1 MSAKLKIDFV
11 SDVSCPWCVI
21 GLTSLE
27 RALSRL
33 RGVVEAEIHCQPFEL
48 NPQMSPAGQDLEEHI
63 AQKFGAARP
72 DMAASRESLRER
84 GATLGFHFDF
94 DRRGRIYN
102 TFDAHRLLHW
112 AGIEGKQLRLKHA
125 LFQAYFVDGKDPSN
139 ADVLVELARSVG
151 LDPSRARHIL
161 ESQEFAEE
169 VRSLEARYMGRGI
182 RAVPSVIINDQY
194 LLQGG
199 QPVEAYENALR
210 SLTQKQEAV
219 AAR

>member
-1 MSAKLKIDFV
+1 MLAKVKIDFV

-33 RGVVEAEIHCQPFEL
+33 QGVVNAEIHCQPFEL
-48 NPQMSPAGQDLEEHI
+48 NPQMPPEGQELQEHI
-63 AQKFGAARP
+63 AQKFGGARP
-72 DMAASRESLRER
+72 DMRASREALRER
-84 GATLGFHFDF
+84 GAALDFHFDF
-94 DRRGRIYN
+94 DKRGRIYN

-112 AGIEGKQLRLKHA
+112 AGTEGKQLPLKHA
-125 LFQAYFVDGKDPSN
+125 LFRAYFIDGRDPSN
-139 ADVLVELARSVG
+139 VDVLVELAGSVR
-151 LDPSRARHIL
+151 LDPSRARQIL
-161 ESQEFAEE
+161 ESQEFAKE
-169 VRSLEARYMGRGI
+169 VRSQEAHYTGRGI
-182 RAVPSVIINDQY
+182 RAVPSAIINEQY

-210 SLTQKQEAV
+210 SLAQKPAAV